1 MHTNI
6 PMKGKGLEK
15 IGMKCRKF
23 GHLPDKSECAIKE
36 NLLTNLNPKSKVST
50 DPVVISSYSYLMIK
64 SILTIC

>member
-6 PMKGKGLEK
+6 PMKGKGPEK

-50 DPVVISSYSYLMIK
+50 DPVVIS
-64 SILTIC
+64 